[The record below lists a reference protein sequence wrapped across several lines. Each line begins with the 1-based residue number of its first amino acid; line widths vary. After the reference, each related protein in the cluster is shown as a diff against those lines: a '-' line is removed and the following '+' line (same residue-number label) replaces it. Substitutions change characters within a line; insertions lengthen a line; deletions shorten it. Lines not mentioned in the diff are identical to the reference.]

1 MGELATLYS
10 LANVVFV
17 GGSLAPRGGHN
28 IIEPGA
34 AGVPVVVG
42 PHMHNFEVITRDF
55 LERQAIVQIQ
65 GEQDL
70 LPAIR
75 ELLTNPRRAAD
86 MGKRGQQ
93 FVRSQLGVSEA
104 WHCFGGGAATLNAV
118 APSAAPPDC
127 CRCLYRS

>member
-1 MGELATLYS
+1 
-10 LANVVFV
+10 
-17 GGSLAPRGGHN
+17 
-28 IIEPGA
+28 
-34 AGVPVVVG
+34 
-42 PHMHNFEVITRDF
+42 MHNFEVIARDF
-55 LERQAIVQIQ
+55 LEHQAIVQIQ

-104 WHCFGGGAATLNAV
+104 V
-118 APSAAPPDC
+118 ADRLWPLYHQPSQ
-127 CRCLYRS
+127 S